1 MLGKRIDSL
10 LLLLVAGSLQGG
22 CFLSRGVSEDIVPV
36 NLEAHDLTPVPRDVE
51 ISMAAALLTVES
63 GADWIRHSITGAGP
77 EVEAM
82 KKGMRDGLVRANP
95 SFRPTDQ
102 TTVAIPTICSLD
114 VGAAG
119 ATSLTDARSCI
130 LPSQLPPLTSDD
142 PSMGS
147 GRHLLLLLRGKTERI
162 RGDVD
167 LQLGVAPGYGGVA
180 PFVAGGA
187 THHYIFSLV
196 ARIYDQ
202 ETGRML
208 AEGSAT
214 TRGFDQY
221 VFLYFL
227 PMSIDVA
234 DQERNYLAMGR
245 ALGSRFGQVL
255 QMPK

>member
-1 MLGKRIDSL
+1 MLGRRIDSL
-10 LLLLVAGSLQGG
+10 LLLVVASGLQGG
-22 CFLSRGVSEDIVPV
+22 CFWSRGVSEDIVPV
-36 NLEAHDLTPVPRDVE
+36 NLEAHDLAPVPRDVK
-51 ISMAAALLTVES
+51 ISIAAALLTVES

-82 KKGMRDGLVRANP
+82 KKGMRDGLVRANS
-95 SFRPTDQ
+95 SFRATAQ
-102 TTVAIPTICSLD
+102 TTVAIPTMCSFD
-114 VGAAG
+114 IGKSDAP
-119 ATSLTDARSCI
+119 SMIDARSCI
-130 LPSQLPPLTSDD
+130 LPSQLPPATGDD

-147 GRHLLLLLRGKTERI
+147 ERHLLLLLRGKTERI
-162 RGDVD
+162 KGDVD

-202 ETGRML
+202 QTGRML

-234 DQERNYLAMGR
+234 DQERNYLAMSR
-245 ALGSRFGQVL
+245 ALGSRLGQVL
-255 QMPK
+255 RAN